1 MSKAHAYLWSELRI
15 LTDYI
20 QKPTYSSNFFLQR
33 KLTNIGLNFK
43 LFYIAS
49 RFVVCALQFNIF
61 SHQVKKVLQCRQGE
75 LQSNLL
81 ITDLSYVPAVLNCPD
96 MLKWN
101 FSAIFKWLVHG
112 PVPWSAGE
120 GMKCFSLHAT
130 FTNCVGFPT
139 LKRGQWP
146 MPPFSHSKEHW
157 KNSLHRLTSGFPGP

>member
-1 MSKAHAYLWSELRI
+1 MFICKVNWEI
-15 LTDYI
+15 LEILANVKMYFCSLY
-20 QKPTYSSNFFLQR
+20 KR
-33 KLTNIGLNFK
+33 KLINHSLNVK
-43 LFYIAS
+43 LLYTAR
-49 RFVVCALQFNIF
+49 RFMVRSFQSNIF
-61 SHQVKKVLQCRQGE
+61 FSSGEKSVPMQTRGTTVKQPANYW
-75 LQSNLL
+75 SLL
-81 ITDLSYVPAVLNCPD
+81 RSCCAKLSRHVEV
-96 MLKWN
+96 K

-112 PVPWSAGE
+112 PLPWSAGE